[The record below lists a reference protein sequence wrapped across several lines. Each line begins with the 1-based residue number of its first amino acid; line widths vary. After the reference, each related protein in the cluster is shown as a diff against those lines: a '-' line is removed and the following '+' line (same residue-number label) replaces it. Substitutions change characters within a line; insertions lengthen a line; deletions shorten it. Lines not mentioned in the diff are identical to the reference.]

1 METVRVAPIWLA
13 LRADLRRKWRALL
26 SLALLLGLAG
36 AVVLTAAAGARRT
49 DTAYPRLLN
58 WANAA
63 QLDVVPGALAPA
75 YFAALPRLPQVAAMS
90 SAIQYNLGLPTSG
103 GGFPNTQL
111 EAFASPDDTLGVSVD
126 RVKIL
131 QGAMS
136 DPGAANQVVIDPALA
151 AMEHL
156 RPGSAL
162 RMTGIPYNGAAEGAQ
177 PDLSLAFPLWFRVTG
192 IALFDDQVVAVTT
205 TNEQPRI
212 LLTPAFSRTG
222 AANSIVYLP
231 TAGLRLRSGASPAS
245 VAAQA
250 RTLAK
255 PYPAVQPINTVNLAD
270 EVAATQRAIKP
281 EAVAL
286 AVFAGLAGLISLA
299 VLGQLLAR
307 QLALDA
313 AEFPI
318 LRAVGMTR
326 GSLLALA
333 LVRLAV
339 VTVAGGAVAVAIAI
353 AASPLMP
360 IGSARLAE
368 PDPGVEVNVALLAAG
383 FAVIALLPLAVLAPA
398 AWRAV
403 RHALG
408 APGPLGVAEPAFGR
422 TRPSLLAAA
431 LTSAG
436 PVTSGVGVRMAF
448 EAGRGRTAVPVR
460 SALAGTVIALAALVA
475 AAVFGASLVGL
486 VGTPHRYGD
495 NWDAEMNIGFAGIP
509 GPFFAARV
517 APAIPAVTGY
527 AAGAMG
533 QVTVDGVL
541 VPAIGVDSV
550 RGDGYLTLLA
560 GHAPTAA
567 DEIVLGAQT
576 LRALHVKLGQT
587 VRVTVTTAEGSA
599 GSDVPRPMR
608 VVGEAVFPDFG
619 LPGFSDTDL
628 GSGALVATSLLSETA
643 QETGCVNGTTCYDF
657 FLLRYRPGTDA
668 GAADARLLTVVQHAG
683 CPFSACM
690 VTVNQRPGDIRN
702 YAAVRD
708 TPLVLAA
715 VLALLAVGTLAHVL
729 LTGVRRRRRDL
740 AVLKTLG
747 CTRSQV
753 HGMVAW
759 EASALAATA
768 LLAGIPLGVI
778 AGRWAWAV
786 FADATGVAG
795 QATVDLPLV
804 LLAIPVTL
812 LLANVIAAWPGWT
825 AARLRPATVLRA
837 E

>member
-1 METVRVAPIWLA
+1 MDTLWLT
-13 LRADLRRKWRALL
+13 LRSDLRRKWRALV

-36 AVVLTAAAGARRT
+36 GVVLTAAAGARRT

-63 QLDVVPGALAPA
+63 QLDVLPGAVAPA
-75 YFAALPRLPQVAAMS
+75 YFAALTRLPQVAAMS
-90 SAIQYNLGLPTSG
+90 SAIQYNLGLPVSG
-103 GGFPNTQL
+103 SEFPDTQL

-131 QGAMS
+131 QGAMF
-136 DPGAANQVVIDPALA
+136 DPGAENQVVIDPKLA

-156 RPGSAL
+156 RPGSVL

-177 PDLSLAFPLWFRVTG
+177 PDMSLAFPLYFRVTG
-192 IALFDDQVVAVTT
+192 IALFDDQVVPATVT
-205 TNEQPRI
+205 NQQPRI

-222 AANSIVYLP
+222 AAGSIVYLP
-231 TAGLRLRSGASPAS
+231 TAGLRLRPGASPAS

-250 RTLAK
+250 RTLVK
-255 PYPAVQPINTVNLAD
+255 PYPAAQPIDTVNLAD
-270 EVAATQRAIKP
+270 EVAATQRAIRP
-281 EAVAL
+281 QAVAL

-307 QLALDA
+307 QLALDS

-318 LRAVGMTR
+318 LRAIGMTR

-333 LVRLAV
+333 MARLAL
-339 VTVAGGAVAVAIAI
+339 VTVAGAAVAVAIAI

-383 FAVIALLPLAVLAPA
+383 FAVIALLPLAVLIPA
-398 AWRAV
+398 AWRTV

-408 APGPLGVAEPAFGR
+408 APGPLGVAEPASGR

-448 EAGRGRTAVPVR
+448 EPGRGRTAVPVR
-460 SALAGTVIALAALVA
+460 SALAGSVIAITALVA
-475 AAVFGASLVGL
+475 AAVFGASLAGL
-486 VGTPHRYGD
+486 VGTPAPLWRQLGRRAEHRLRRRLR
-495 NWDAEMNIGFAGIP
+495 P
-509 GPFFAARV
+509 LLRV
-517 APAIPAVTGY
+517 ASGAGRAEVSGY
-527 AAGAMG
+527 AAGNTG
-533 QVTVDGVL
+533 QVVVDGMI
-541 VPAIGVDSV
+541 VPAIGIDQV
-550 RGDGYLTLLA
+550 RGGGYLTLLA
-560 GHAPTAA
+560 GRAPTSP

-576 LRALHVKLGQT
+576 LRALHRQVGQT
-587 VRVTVTTAEGSA
+587 VRVAVTTAEGASGPAAPRVDARRRHGCLPRLRPPRRSA
-599 GSDVPRPMR
+599 TPTWAAAPSSRR
-608 VVGEAVFPDFG
+608 RCCRRRCRR
-619 LPGFSDTDL
+619 
-628 GSGALVATSLLSETA
+628 
-643 QETGCVNGTTCYDF
+643 TGCSGGATCYNF

-668 GAADARLLTVVQHAG
+668 SAAGARLLTVIQHAG
-683 CPFSACM
+683 CPFSACT
-690 VTVNQRPGDIRN
+690 VTADQRPGDIRN
-702 YAAVRD
+702 YAAVSD

-747 CTRSQV
+747 FTRSQV

-759 EASALAATA
+759 EATALAAAA
-768 LLAGIPLGVI
+768 LLAGMPLGVI

-786 FADATGVAG
+786 FADAAGVAG

-825 AARLRPATVLRA
+825 AARLRPATVLRT

>member
-1 METVRVAPIWLA
+1 M
-13 LRADLRRKWRALL
+13 
-26 SLALLLGLAG
+26 
-36 AVVLTAAAGARRT
+36 
-49 DTAYPRLLN
+49 
-58 WANAA
+58 
-63 QLDVVPGALAPA
+63 
-75 YFAALPRLPQVAAMS
+75 
-90 SAIQYNLGLPTSG
+90 
-103 GGFPNTQL
+103 
-111 EAFASPDDTLGVSVD
+111 
-126 RVKIL
+126 
-131 QGAMS
+131 
-136 DPGAANQVVIDPALA
+136 
-151 AMEHL
+151 
-156 RPGSAL
+156 
-162 RMTGIPYNGAAEGAQ
+162 
-177 PDLSLAFPLWFRVTG
+177 SLAFPLYFRVTG
-192 IALFDDQVVAVTT
+192 IALFDDQVVPATVT
-205 TNEQPRI
+205 NQQPRI

-222 AANSIVYLP
+222 AAGSIVYLP
-231 TAGLRLRSGASPAS
+231 TAGLRLRPGTSPAS
-245 VAAQA
+245 VAARA
-250 RTLAK
+250 RALAK
-255 PYPAVQPINTVNLAD
+255 PYPAVQPIDTVNLAD
-270 EVAATQRAIKP
+270 EAAATQRAIRP
-281 EAVAL
+281 QAVAL

-307 QLALDA
+307 QLALDS

-333 LVRLAV
+333 VARLAL
-339 VTVAGGAVAVAIAI
+339 VTVAGAAIAVAISI

-368 PDPGVEVNVALLAAG
+368 PDPGVEVNVALLGAG
-383 FAVIALLPLAVLAPA
+383 FAVIALLPLAVLTPA

-408 APGPLGVAEPAFGR
+408 APGPLGVAEPASGR

-448 EAGRGRTAVPVR
+448 EPGRGRTAVPVR
-460 SALAGTVIALAALVA
+460 SALAGSVIALTALVA
-475 AAVFGASLVGL
+475 AAVFGASLAGL

-495 NWDAEMNIGFAGIP
+495 NWDAELNIGFAGVS
-509 GPFFAARV
+509 GPFFGSHL
-517 APAIPAVTGY
+517 APAVPEVAGY
-527 AAGAMG
+527 AAGNTG
-533 QVTVDGVL
+533 QVVVDGMI
-541 VPAIGVDSV
+541 VPAIGIDQV
-550 RGDGYLTLLA
+550 RGSGYLTLLA
-560 GHAPTAA
+560 GHPPTSA

-576 LRALHVKLGQT
+576 LRALHRQVGQT
-587 VRVTVTTAEGSA
+587 VRVAVTTAEGA
-599 GSDVPRPMR
+599 NGPGAPRVMR
-608 VVGEAVFPDFG
+608 VVGTAVFPDFG
-619 LPGFSDTDL
+619 LPGLSDTDL
-628 GSGALVATSLLSETA
+628 GSGALVATPLLSETMP
-643 QETGCVNGTTCYDF
+643 ETGCSGGATCYNF

-668 GAADARLLTVVQHAG
+668 SAAGARLLTVVQHDG
-683 CPFSACM
+683 CPFSACT
-690 VTVNQRPGDIRN
+690 VTVDQRPGDIRN
-702 YAAVRD
+702 YAAVSE
-708 TPLVLAA
+708 TPLLLAA
-715 VLALLAVGTLAHVL
+715 VLALLAVGTLVHVL

-747 CTRSQV
+747 CTRSQL

-759 EASALAATA
+759 QASALAAAA

>member
-1 METVRVAPIWLA
+1 MDTLWLA
-13 LRADLRRKWRALL
+13 LRSDLRRQWRTLV

-36 AVVLTAAAGARRT
+36 GVVLTAAAGARRT
-49 DTAYPRLLN
+49 DTAYPRLLS

-63 QLDVVPGALAPA
+63 QLDVLPGAVVPP
-75 YFAALPRLPQVAAMS
+75 YFAALTRLPQVTAMS
-90 SAIQYNLGLPTSG
+90 SAIQYNLGLPASG

-111 EAFASPDDTLGVSVD
+111 EAFASPDDTFGVSVD
-126 RVKIL
+126 RVKVL
-131 QGAMS
+131 QGTLP

-156 RPGSAL
+156 RPGGIL
-162 RMTGIPYNGAAEGAQ
+162 RLTGIPYGGAAEGAE

-192 IALFDDQVVAVTT
+192 IALFDDQVVPTT
-205 TNEQPRI
+205 ATNEQPRV

-222 AANSIVYLP
+222 AAGSIVYLP
-231 TAGLRLRSGASPAS
+231 TAGLRLRPGANPTS

-250 RTLAK
+250 RTLGR
-255 PYPAVQPINTVNLAD
+255 PYLAAQPIDTINLAD
-270 EVAATQRAIKP
+270 EVAATQRAIRP
-281 EAVAL
+281 QAVAL

-299 VLGQLLAR
+299 VLSQLLAR

-333 LVRLAV
+333 MARLAM
-339 VTVAGGAVAVAIAI
+339 VTVAGAAVAVAVAI

-368 PDPGVEVNVALLAAG
+368 PAPGVEVNVALLAAG
-383 FAVIALLPLAVLAPA
+383 FAVIALLPLAVLVPA
-398 AWRAV
+398 ARRTV
-403 RHALG
+403 RRALG
-408 APGPLGVAEPAFGR
+408 APGPLGVADPVSGR

-448 EAGRGRTAVPVR
+448 EPGRGRTAVPVR
-460 SALAGTVIALAALVA
+460 SALAGSVIALAALVA
-475 AAVFGASLVGL
+475 AAVFGASLAGL

-495 NWDAEMNIGFAGIP
+495 NWDAELNIGFAGVS
-509 GPFFAARV
+509 GPFFGARV
-517 APAIPAVTGY
+517 APAVPEITGY
-527 AAGAMG
+527 AAGNTG
-533 QVTVDGVL
+533 QVTVDGMI
-541 VPAIGVDSV
+541 VPAIGVDQV
-550 RGDGYLTLLA
+550 RGGGYLTLLA
-560 GHAPTAA
+560 GHPPTGPGQ
-567 DEIVLGAQT
+567 IVLGAQT
-576 LRALHVKLGQT
+576 LRALHRAVGQT
-587 VRVTVTTAEGSA
+587 VRVAVTVATGTG
-599 GSDVPRPMR
+599 GTGVPRVMR
-608 VVGEAVFPDFG
+608 VVGTAVFPDFG

-628 GSGALVATSLLSETA
+628 GSGALVATPLLSETMP
-643 QETGCVNGTTCYDF
+643 ETGCTGGVTCYNF

-668 GAADARLLTVVQHAG
+668 GQANARLLATVQHAG
-683 CPFSACM
+683 CPFSAC
-690 VTVNQRPGDIRN
+690 TVAADQRPGDIRN

-759 EASALAATA
+759 EASALAAAA

-786 FADATGVAG
+786 FAGATGVAS

-825 AARLRPATVLRA
+825 AARLRPAAVLRA

>member
-1 METVRVAPIWLA
+1 MDTLWLA
-13 LRADLRRKWRALL
+13 LRSDLRHRWRALV

-36 AVVLTAAAGARRT
+36 GVVLTAAAGARRT

-63 QLDVVPGALAPA
+63 QLDVTAGAVVPS
-75 YFAALPRLPQVAAMS
+75 YFAALARLPQVTAMS
-90 SAIQYNLGLPTSG
+90 SAIQYNLGLPAS
-103 GGFPNTQL
+103 GGFPDTQL
-111 EAFASPDDTLGVSVD
+111 EAFASPDDTFGVSVD

-131 QGAMS
+131 QGAMP
-136 DPGAANQVVIDPALA
+136 DPRAANQVVIDPALA

-156 RPGSAL
+156 RPGGML
-162 RMTGIPYNGAAEGAQ
+162 RLTGIPYGGAAEGAE

-192 IALFDDQVVAVTT
+192 IALFDDQVVPTT
-205 TNEQPRI
+205 ATNEQPRV
-212 LLTPAFSRTG
+212 LLTPAFSQTG
-222 AANSIVYLP
+222 AAGSIVYLP
-231 TAGLRLRSGASPAS
+231 TVGLRLRPGANPAS

-250 RTLAK
+250 RTLGR
-255 PYPAVQPINTVNLAD
+255 PYLAAQPIDTINLAD
-270 EVAATQRAIKP
+270 EVAATQRAIRP
-281 EAVAL
+281 QAVAL

-299 VLGQLLAR
+299 VLSQLLAR

-333 LVRLAV
+333 MARLAM
-339 VTVAGGAVAVAIAI
+339 VTVAGAAVAVAVAI

-368 PDPGVEVNVALLAAG
+368 PAPGVEVNVALLAAG
-383 FAVIALLPLAVLAPA
+383 FAVIALLPLAVLVPA
-398 AWRAV
+398 AWRTV
-403 RHALG
+403 RRALA
-408 APGPLGVAEPAFGR
+408 APGPLGVAEPVSGR

-448 EAGRGRTAVPVR
+448 EPGRGRTAVPVR
-460 SALAGTVIALAALVA
+460 SALAGSVIALAALVA
-475 AAVFGASLVGL
+475 AAVFGASLAGL

-495 NWDAEMNIGFAGIP
+495 NWDAELNIGFAGVS
-509 GPFFAARV
+509 GPFFGARV
-517 APAIPAVTGY
+517 APAVPEITGY
-527 AAGAMG
+527 AAGNTG
-533 QVTVDGVL
+533 QVTVDGMI
-541 VPAIGVDSV
+541 VPAIGVDQV
-550 RGDGYLTLLA
+550 RGGGYLTLLA
-560 GHAPTAA
+560 GHPPTGPGQ
-567 DEIVLGAQT
+567 IVLGAQT
-576 LRALHVKLGQT
+576 LRALHRAVGQT
-587 VRVTVTTAEGSA
+587 VRVAVTVATGTG
-599 GSDVPRPMR
+599 GTGVPRVMR
-608 VVGEAVFPDFG
+608 VVGTAVFPDFG

-628 GSGALVATSLLSETA
+628 GSGALVATPLLSETMP
-643 QETGCVNGTTCYDF
+643 ETGCTGGVTCYNF

-668 GAADARLLTVVQHAG
+668 GQANARLLATVQHAG
-683 CPFSACM
+683 CPFSAC
-690 VTVNQRPGDIRN
+690 TVAADQRPGDIRN

-759 EASALAATA
+759 EASALAAAA

-786 FADATGVAG
+786 FAGATGVAS

-825 AARLRPATVLRA
+825 AARLRPAAVLRA

>member
-1 METVRVAPIWLA
+1 MDTLWLA
-13 LRADLRRKWRALL
+13 LRSDLRRKWRALV

-36 AVVLTAAAGARRT
+36 GVVLTAAAGARRT
-49 DTAYPRLLN
+49 DTAYQRLLD

-63 QLDVVPGALAPA
+63 QLDVLPGAVVPS
-75 YFAALPRLPQVAAMS
+75 YFAALTRLPQVTAMS
-90 SAIQYNLGLPTSG
+90 SAIQYNLGLPVSG
-103 GGFPNTQL
+103 SEFPDTQL

-131 QGAMS
+131 RGAMF
-136 DPGAANQVVIDPALA
+136 DPGVANQVVIDPELA

-156 RPGSAL
+156 RPGSVL
-162 RMTGIPYNGAAEGAQ
+162 RMTGIPYNGAAQGAQ
-177 PDLSLAFPLWFRVTG
+177 PDMSLAFPLYFRVTG
-192 IALFDDQVVAVTT
+192 IALFDDQVVPATVT
-205 TNEQPRI
+205 NQQPRI

-222 AANSIVYLP
+222 AAGSIVYLP
-231 TAGLRLRSGASPAS
+231 TAGLRLRPGTSPAL

-250 RTLAK
+250 RTLVK
-255 PYPAVQPINTVNLAD
+255 PYPAAQPIDTVNLAD
-270 EVAATQRAIKP
+270 EVAATQRAIRP
-281 EAVAL
+281 QAVAL

-307 QLALDA
+307 QLALDS

-333 LVRLAV
+333 MARLAL
-339 VTVAGGAVAVAIAI
+339 VTVAGAAIAVAIAV

-368 PDPGVEVNVALLAAG
+368 PDPGVEVNVALLGAG
-383 FAVIALLPLAVLAPA
+383 FAVIALLPLALLAPA
-398 AWRAV
+398 ARRAV

-408 APGPLGVAEPAFGR
+408 APGPLGVAEPVSGR

-448 EAGRGRTAVPVR
+448 EPGRGRTAVPVR
-460 SALAGTVIALAALVA
+460 SALAGSVIALTALVA
-475 AAVFGASLVGL
+475 AAVFGASLAGL

-495 NWDAEMNIGFAGIP
+495 NWDAELNIGFAGVS
-509 GPFFAARV
+509 GPFFGSHV
-517 APAIPAVTGY
+517 APAVPEVAGY
-527 AAGAMG
+527 AAGNTG
-533 QVTVDGVL
+533 QVVVDGMI
-541 VPAIGVDSV
+541 VPAIGVDQV
-550 RGDGYLTLLA
+550 RGGGYLTLLA
-560 GHAPTAA
+560 GRTPTAP

-576 LRALHVKLGQT
+576 LRALHRQVGQT
-587 VRVTVTTAEGSA
+587 VRVTVTTAEGA
-599 GSDVPRPMR
+599 NGSGAPRVMR
-608 VVGEAVFPDFG
+608 VVGTAVFPDFG
-619 LPGFSDTDL
+619 LPGLSDTDL
-628 GSGALVATSLLSETA
+628 GSGALVATPLLSETMP
-643 QETGCVNGTTCYDF
+643 ETGCSRGATCYNF

-668 GAADARLLTVVQHAG
+668 GAAEARLLTVIQHAG
-683 CPFSACM
+683 CPFSACT
-690 VTVNQRPGDIRN
+690 VTVDQRPGDIRN
-702 YAAVRD
+702 YAAVSD

-715 VLALLAVGTLAHVL
+715 VLALLAIGTLAHVL

-747 CTRSQV
+747 CTRSQL

-759 EASALAATA
+759 EASALAAAA

-778 AGRWAWAV
+778 AGHWAWAV
-786 FADATGVAG
+786 FAGATGVAS

>member
-1 METVRVAPIWLA
+1 MDTLWLA
-13 LRADLRRKWRALL
+13 LRSDLRRNWRALL

-36 AVVLTAAAGARRT
+36 GVVLTAAAGARRT

-63 QLDVVPGALAPA
+63 QLDVVPGAIVPP
-75 YFAALPRLPQVAAMS
+75 YFAALARLPQVTAMS
-90 SAIQYNLGLPTSG
+90 SAIQYNLGLPAAG
-103 GGFPNTQL
+103 GGFPDTQL
-111 EAFASPDDTLGVSVD
+111 EAFASPDGTLGVSVD

-131 QGAMS
+131 QGAMF
-136 DPGAANQVVIDPALA
+136 DPGAANQVVIDPKLA

-156 RPGSAL
+156 RPGSVL
-162 RMTGIPYNGAAEGAQ
+162 RMTGIPYNGAAEGAE
-177 PDLSLAFPLWFRVTG
+177 PDLSLAFPLYFRVTG
-192 IALFDDQVVAVTT
+192 IALFDDQVVPTTVT
-205 TNEQPRI
+205 NQQPRI

-222 AANSIVYLP
+222 AAGSIVYLP
-231 TAGLRLRSGASPAS
+231 TAGLRLRPGTSPAS
-245 VAAQA
+245 VAARA

-255 PYPAVQPINTVNLAD
+255 PYPAAQPIETVNLAD
-270 EVAATQRAIKP
+270 EGAATQRAIRP
-281 EAVAL
+281 QAVAL

-307 QLALDA
+307 QLALDS

-333 LVRLAV
+333 MARLAL
-339 VTVAGGAVAVAIAI
+339 VTVAGAAVAVAIAI

-368 PDPGVEVNVALLAAG
+368 PDPGVEVNVALLSAG

-398 AWRAV
+398 AWRVV

-408 APGPLGVAEPAFGR
+408 APGSLGVAEPASGR

-448 EAGRGRTAVPVR
+448 EPGRGRTAVPVR
-460 SALAGTVIALAALVA
+460 SALAGSVIALAALVA
-475 AAVFGASLVGL
+475 AAVFGASLAGL

-495 NWDAEMNIGFAGIP
+495 NWDAELNIGFAGVS
-509 GPFFAARV
+509 GPFFGSHV
-517 APAIPAVTGY
+517 APAVPEVAGY
-527 AAGAMG
+527 AAGNTG
-533 QVTVDGVL
+533 QVTVDGMI
-541 VPAIGVDSV
+541 VPAIGVDQV
-550 RGDGYLTLLA
+550 RGSGYLTLLA
-560 GHAPTAA
+560 GRAPTAP

-576 LRALHVKLGQT
+576 LRALHRQVGQT
-587 VRVTVTTAEGSA
+587 VRVAVTTAEGA
-599 GSDVPRPMR
+599 NGPGAPRVMR
-608 VVGEAVFPDFG
+608 VVGTAVFPDFG
-619 LPGFSDTDL
+619 LPGLSDTDL
-628 GSGALVATSLLSETA
+628 GSGALVATPLLSETMP
-643 QETGCVNGTTCYDF
+643 ETGCSGGATCYNF

-668 GAADARLLTVVQHAG
+668 GAAGARLLAAVQRAG
-683 CPFSACM
+683 CPFSACT
-690 VTVNQRPGDIRN
+690 VTGDQRPGDIRN
-702 YAAVRD
+702 YAAVSD

-759 EASALAATA
+759 EASALAAAA

-786 FADATGVAG
+786 FAGATGVAS